1 MTTPATPQ
9 DFWSRRRAA
18 VQTETTAEARAIE
31 AAEADARSAAE
42 QRVLQEAQ
50 ADKTDA
56 EILRDMGLQDPDT
69 MQMGDDFAA
78 FMRSAVPQRL
88 RQRALRRLWR
98 SNPVLANLDGLLDYG
113 EDYTDA
119 ATVLP
124 GMTTAYQVGRGML
137 GHVQALARAAEAE
150 LASADP
156 APVPAEP
163 PLAAVATTDET
174 VLSEQ
179 AVATETL
186 ADTDTLA
193 QDSDTGAQND
203 TQDTLPLPRR
213 HMRFA
218 FSS

>member
-1 MTTPATPQ
+1 MTNPATPQ

-18 VQTETTAEARAIE
+18 VQAETTAEAKAIE
-31 AAEADARSAAE
+31 AAEADARSAAG
-42 QRVLQEAQ
+42 QRALQEAQ

-56 EILRDMGLQDPDT
+56 EILQDLGLQDPDT

-78 FMRSAVPQRL
+78 FMRSAVPDRL

-150 LASADP
+150 LAAAQP
-156 APVPAEP
+156 TPMAAGPTA
-163 PLAAVATTDET
+163 AAVAMTDET
-174 VLSEQ
+174 VSPEPTVG
-179 AVATETL
+179 AEAL
-186 ADTDTLA
+186 ADTEITETEA
-193 QDSDTGAQND
+193 QDD
-203 TQDTLPLPRR
+203 TQDMLSPPRR